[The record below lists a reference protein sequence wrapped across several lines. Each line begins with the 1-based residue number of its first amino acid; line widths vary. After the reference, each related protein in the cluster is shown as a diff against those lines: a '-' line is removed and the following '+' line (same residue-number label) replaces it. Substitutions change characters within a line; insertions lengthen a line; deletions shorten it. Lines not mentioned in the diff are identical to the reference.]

1 MKRLFLLGCIL
12 SCGVAGAVI
21 DCPDVLSFKETGYHE
36 NGWFDYLVGIHSGGD
51 GALFDKMEKFLLS
64 PLYPAPIRKV
74 VLSVKATATA
84 PKRYLRLWPLM
95 NATEVGTNVLDC
107 AVTSVEESG
116 KFQFVSF
123 DFDEALSVD
132 AFRLSLDGSGS
143 AGNWR
148 IEKICVVY
156 GEKTESEDE
165 KLKEFANE
173 LPVPTNFRVVDFSKT
188 SLTLAADAV
197 DESAGYRFRISR
209 LVGMPLTVMR
219 EDFDSV
225 ADSLKMSTGWTLTS
239 ENAKLSAC
247 TETDGISYVDKDG
260 SLVVRA
266 LKIDKGSAESEPVQ
280 VEICSPELPEPVT
293 GYSFVSKR
301 ASGNDTSNVVTVW
314 GRVAGSETWQPF
326 MSNAVPVSTS
336 LTMTEGAVD
345 SEDGIVQVKF
355 VLSAS
360 SALTCRPCALDTLRV
375 IYGGNEKREAV
386 ETGTEV
392 FAEPSYSTNGLTTA
406 RYECQVQTVGS
417 SYRDSSWSA
426 PLVLDLCWADLTVSA
441 PTGIVTSTSGG
452 MLTVSWEPVVG
463 ADHYL
468 VDIVSVDD
476 PELFAVR
483 SQKTSSVTLTLAVP
497 AVGDY
502 TVTVTA
508 VAPGG
513 RAKTASDE
521 MTATVVLDELG
532 EVTAEALDRTTIA
545 AKWKPI
551 PLAESYQA
559 KLVRISGDTET
570 LEYGWTAADRMIV
583 LPEGWTS
590 EVEWEGD
597 SWSSS
602 GAYYPRLPYTDCW
615 IASPAYDRPIT
626 RLVCRYKCGTSS
638 SAILENTRFK
648 LEVADGD
655 GRWTTLVET
664 AVTTKLS
671 ELTRSFAAAQNIRR
685 IRLTSCSTSK
695 KSQGDVAIGKLS
707 LTVGEE
713 TYVEADSQA
722 ATKGEVT
729 FVGLDPSARYR
740 VVVAPQPSESG
751 TSSSTTVDLAHE
763 RFRMTGA
770 IPLSTI
776 RHGLYEES
784 FDSLS
789 GMDSD
794 TETRKAEL
802 DWWQLFKGSGEVD
815 KLLYTAGTNRT
826 TGGVYVFGGNEGFPL
841 LGTLATSSTG
851 CSVGLAFRNDCGV
864 PVDVTS
870 LAFDTVQRNLKG
882 KAATYALE
890 VLVAANEAGIDAAGD
905 WMPIPIPEVA
915 PCLTEFPDGE
925 AEYRQ
930 SLTVADT
937 LPELRIPAG
946 SVFLVRWRHEK
957 LSGGPMMAIDNVRIE
972 FHRNTGLSI
981 SVK

>member
-1 MKRLFLLGCIL
+1 M
-12 SCGVAGAVI
+12 SCGVVGAAI

-36 NGWFDYLVGIHSGGD
+36 NCWFDYQVGIHSDND
-51 GALFDKMEKFLLS
+51 GVLFDRMDKFLLS

-74 VLSVKATATA
+74 VLRVRATA
-84 PKRYLRLWPLM
+84 PAPNRYLRLWPLM
-95 NATEVGTNVLDC
+95 NSKEVGTNVLDR
-107 AVTSVEESG
+107 AVKSVDAQNEY
-116 KFQFVSF
+116 QFVSF

-148 IEKICVVY
+148 IAKICVVY
-156 GEKTESEDE
+156 GEKTESEDAE
-165 KLKEFANE
+165 LKAFANE
-173 LPVPTNFRVVDFSKT
+173 LPVPENFRVVDFSKT
-188 SLTLAADAV
+188 ALMVAADAV
-197 DESAGYRFRISR
+197 DESIGYRFRISR
-209 LVGMPLTVMR
+209 LTGIPRTVVR

-225 ADSLKMSTGWTLTS
+225 ADNLQMSLGWSLIS
-239 ENAKLSAC
+239 ENAKVTAC
-247 TETDGISYVDKDG
+247 TETTDKSYIDSKG
-260 SLVVRA
+260 SSVMRA
-266 LKIDKGSAESEPVQ
+266 LKIARNELASGDVR
-280 VEICSPELPEPVT
+280 VEITSPVVSDAVT

-301 ASGNDTSNVVTVW
+301 SSNESSNCVTVY
-314 GRVAGSETWQPF
+314 GCKRGSEEWQALGGPF
-326 MSNAVPVSTS
+326 AMGTS
-336 LTMTEGAVD
+336 MTTTEGTVD
-345 SEDGIVQVKF
+345 ATLNIDRVRF
-355 VLSAS
+355 VFTARSDS
-360 SALTCRPCALDTLRV
+360 TCRPCALDTLRV
-375 IYGGNEKREAV
+375 MYGGNESREVVDA
-386 ETGTEV
+386 GTEV
-392 FAEPSYSTNGLTTA
+392 FAQPAYSTNGLTTA
-406 RYECQVQTVGS
+406 RYECQVQAVGS

-426 PLVLDLCWADLTVSA
+426 PLVLDLNWADLTVSA
-441 PTGIVTSTSGG
+441 PTGIVTSAAEGR
-452 MLTVSWEPVVG
+452 LTVSWDPVDG

-468 VDIVSVDD
+468 VDVVSVDD

-483 SQKTSSVTLTLAVP
+483 SLKAASVTLTLAVP
-497 AVGDY
+497 SVGDY
-502 TVTVTA
+502 RVTVTA

-570 LEYGWTAADRMIV
+570 LEYGWTAADKRIA

-590 EVEWEGD
+590 EYEWEGD

-671 ELTRSFAAAQNIRR
+671 ELTRSFAAAQDIRR

-770 IPLSTI
+770 IPLSTV

-905 WMPIPIPEVA
+905 WMPIPIPAVA